1 MVHRGK
7 HHNKCWWNVWKNWGR
22 LAKTLND
29 PTVKLHVSNSFKPE
43 STNDC
48 AWIWILV
55 NEALMFMENYFEKLQ
70 RRDIVQS
77 ALERNSILN
86 RVQLYWYLLSP
97 AKKKSKFKLMRLFAI
112 SNKQEKGS
120 PKLFR
125 CTINKQTSN
134 SHSLR
139 STA

>member
-1 MVHRGK
+1 MLMKCIKKLGKTCKNSKRSYRQTPCKQLIQTWINKRLRLNLDLGKRGFNVYGK
-7 HHNKCWWNVWKNWGR
+7 LFWKTTKERYCAKCIR
-22 LAKTLND
+22 
-29 PTVKLHVSNSFKPE
+29 
-43 STNDC
+43 
-48 AWIWILV
+48 
-55 NEALMFMENYFEKLQ
+55 EKLNTK
-70 RRDIVQS
+70 S
-77 ALERNSILN
+77 CSIILIFTITC
-86 RVQLYWYLLSP
+86 Q
-97 AKKKSKFKLMRLFAI
+97 KKSKFKLMRLFAI